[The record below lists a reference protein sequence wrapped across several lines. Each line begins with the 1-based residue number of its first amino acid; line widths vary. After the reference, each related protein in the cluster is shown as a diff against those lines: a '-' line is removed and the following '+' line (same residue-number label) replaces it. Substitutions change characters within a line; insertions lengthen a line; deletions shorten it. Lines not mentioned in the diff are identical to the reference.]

1 MGAKVESALSV
12 LNGIVGDYLVR
23 TGNPLAMPMVCLP
36 REGLPNA
43 TRAVVLVHGLMGTET
58 NWTFENGE
66 DYGSMLGRD
75 FGWAPR
81 YLRYNTGL
89 PIARN
94 GADLSKTLDALV
106 AGWDGPLD
114 EIMLLGHSMGGLVT
128 RAACHV
134 AGLQGSAWLSKV
146 KRAIYV
152 GTPHLGAPMERVG
165 RVVAKVLKAVDDPY
179 TQLIAQI
186 AELRSDGIKDLGNAD
201 LREEDRAR
209 RLAGVRLSDPRHPV
223 PLLPQIRHLLI
234 AGTIHPAPWAGAL
247 FGDAMVPLGS
257 ATNGLLD
264 AKILPGIL
272 HMPLAHRMEV
282 YDAIRAWLGEGE
294 VT

>member
-12 LNGIVGDYLVR
+12 LNGIVGDYLER
-23 TGNPLAMPMVCLP
+23 TGNGLAMPMVCLP
-36 REGLPNA
+36 REGQPNS
-43 TRAVVLVHGLMGTET
+43 TRAVVLIHGLMGTET
-58 NWTFENGE
+58 NWEFEGGE
-66 DYGSMLGRD
+66 DYGTMLSRD
-75 FGWAPR
+75 LGWAPR

-89 PIARN
+89 TISQN
-94 GADLSKTLDALV
+94 GALLNKTLDALV
-106 AGWDGPLD
+106 TGWVGPLD
-114 EIMLLGHSMGGLVT
+114 EIMLLGHSMGGLVA

-134 AGLQGSAWLSKV
+134 AGLEESRWLQRV

-179 TQLIAQI
+179 AQLIAQI
-186 AELRSDGIKDLGNAD
+186 AELRSDGIKDLGDAD

-209 RLAGVRLSDPRHPV
+209 RVASVALRDPRHPV

-234 AGTIHPAPWAGAL
+234 AGTIHPAPWVGAL
-247 FGDAMVPLGS
+247 FGDSIVPLGS

-264 AKILPGIL
+264 AKILPGLL
-272 HMPLAHRMEV
+272 HMPLAHSAEV
-282 YDAIRAWLGEGE
+282 YAEIRAWCRS
-294 VT
+294 

>member
-12 LNGIVGDYLVR
+12 LNGIVGDYLAR

-36 REGLPNA
+36 HAGLPA
-43 TRAVVLVHGLMGTET
+43 SSRAVVLIHGLMGTEA
-58 NWTFENGE
+58 NWAFENGD
-66 DYGSMLGRD
+66 DYGSMLSRD
-75 FGWAPR
+75 LGWEPR

-89 PIARN
+89 TISHN
-94 GADLSKTLDALV
+94 GAALSRTLDALV
-106 AGWDGPLD
+106 DAWPGPLD
-114 EIMLLGHSMGGLVT
+114 ELMLLGHSMGGLVA

-134 AGLQGSAWLSKV
+134 AGLEGTSRWLPRV

-165 RVVAKVLKAVDDPY
+165 RVVARVLKTVEDPY
-179 TQLIAQI
+179 AQLIAQI
-186 AELRSDGIKDLGNAD
+186 AELRSDGIKDLGDAD

-209 RLAGVRLSDPRHPV
+209 RVARVALRDPLHPV

-234 AGTIHPAPWAGAL
+234 AGTIHPAPWVGAL
-247 FGDAMVPLGS
+247 FGDAVVPLGS

-264 AKILPGIL
+264 AKILPGLL
-272 HMPLAHRMEV
+272 HLPLAHRAEV
-282 YDAIRAWLGEGE
+282 YEAIRAWCSE
-294 VT
+294 VP